1 MIKLLSATVMAAS
14 MLASAANAGDP
25 HSGLADGFYTCG
37 SCSGTMY
44 GSWRG
49 VYGPTPGTPVI
60 GRNAGGRKIVI
71 GWLTS
76 PYTYYDEW
84 VDRRIGLGRNTG
96 LHAGYQ
102 TRGGGYI
109 VREGQWWNGSEWSPI
124 GSPSD
129 NCTQSCN

>member
-1 MIKLLSATVMAAS
+1 VRKLTLMTVVA
-14 MLASAANAGDP
+14 LAIGTAVNAGDP
-25 HSGLADGFYTCG
+25 KTGLADGFYTCG

-60 GRNAGGRKIVI
+60 GRNAGGRKIVV

-84 VDRRIGLGRNTG
+84 ADKRIGLGRKTG

-102 TRGGGYI
+102 TKGGGYI
-109 VREGQWWNGSEWSPI
+109 VKDGMWWNGSEW
-124 GSPSD
+124 
-129 NCTQSCN
+129 QSVGGTGAEYQDCPC